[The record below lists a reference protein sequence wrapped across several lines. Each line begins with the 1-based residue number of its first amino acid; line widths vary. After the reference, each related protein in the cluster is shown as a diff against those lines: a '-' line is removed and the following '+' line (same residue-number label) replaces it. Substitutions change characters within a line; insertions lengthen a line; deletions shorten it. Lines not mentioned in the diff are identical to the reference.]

1 MYLLFQPISFTR
13 PEEQGRITSMCYY
26 YNNNKNEGWGGGG
39 KKNMRACTASFV
51 FFFIGTR
58 EWNMNLKKQTKTI
71 S

>member
-26 YNNNKNEGWGGGG
+26 YNNNKKRGLGGGG

-51 FFFIGTR
+51 FFLHRDQGMKYEFFFF
-58 EWNMNLKKQTKTI
+58 
-71 S
+71 

>member
-39 KKNMRACTASFV
+39 
-51 FFFIGTR
+51 
-58 EWNMNLKKQTKTI
+58 
-71 S
+71 